1 MEQLS
6 ESGDRCVKFSPL
18 LIVENDKTGVLVTP
32 QAELVLYLQIRLQ
45 AVELTVIKSRQV
57 QTDSDILFF
66 EKRVNIFSDFQYFRS
81 GERLIE
87 KAVQFIFKE
96 QLRLLGHQ

>member
-6 ESGDRCVKFSPL
+6 ESGERCVKFSPL
-18 LIVENDKTGVLVTP
+18 LIVENDITAVLVTP

-57 QTDSDILFF
+57 
-66 EKRVNIFSDFQYFRS
+66 
-81 GERLIE
+81 
-87 KAVQFIFKE
+87 
-96 QLRLLGHQ
+96 

>member
-6 ESGDRCVKFSPL
+6 EYGDRCVKFSPL
-18 LIVENDKTGVLVTP
+18 LIVENDKTAVLVTP

-66 EKRVNIFSDFQYFRS
+66 EKRVNIFSDFQYLRS